1 MPEWLKL
8 EQLAAAAIYSFL
20 GVVMFGFAFWLIDKL
35 TPSINLKKE
44 LLEDENVALGIVI
57 AGCSIA
63 LGIVIAAA
71 IQG

>member
-1 MPEWLKL
+1 MPDWLKL
-8 EQLAAAAIYSFL
+8 EQLAAVAIYAFL
-20 GVVMFGFAFWLIDKL
+20 GVVMFGISFWLLDRL
-35 TPSINLKKE
+35 TPSINLRKE
-44 LLEDENVALGIVI
+44 LLEDENTALAIVL